1 MQWLSLTLMRC
12 SSLLDAYCA
21 GVWFRDSDK
30 YPASSFSVVSLAIC
44 GLILSKLT
52 GTFST
57 PRWEHGLRETYLSE
71 IKKKNPL
78 YKSPILNE
86 RSQFCHDSVPLSL
99 IIWNQEGGSIF

>member
-1 MQWLSLTLMRC
+1 MVIPNSDEMLIV
-12 SSLLDAYCA
+12 LDAYCA

-71 IKKKNPL
+71 IKKKIHYINP
-78 YKSPILNE
+78 P
-86 RSQFCHDSVPLSL
+86 F
-99 IIWNQEGGSIF
+99 